1 MITNRFSL
9 VFILFGFLLFIG
21 SACQE
26 KNKKP
31 NATTNPRLIKNRS
44 SGNVRTSLEDK
55 TGKLWF
61 GTTDNGLYCF
71 NGKKF
76 EQVLQRNG
84 QKLKAVNCLYEDK
97 DGAIWIGTETG
108 LYVFKNKSLFKITI
122 PTQANQPSNKNKFYK
137 KSKAIFNIMQ
147 SKNGTLWFATIQGV
161 YTYDGKSFQP
171 FIIDKNGKG
180 YLNTNHNIEY
190 MLEDKLGSIWF
201 GGRGNEGV
209 YRYNGKTIFK
219 QKLPSLT
226 LQFGTRKVSHN
237 WAWPQ
242 LQDKNGDI
250 WFSNWAGVYRYNGVK
265 FTSLTKR
272 DGLPGYNG
280 LVSKI
285 IEDKNG
291 KLWFG
296 GDAGLS
302 RFDGKK
308 FTNFKK
314 ELANP
319 WIWSILEAKN
329 GALWVGTRDTGL
341 YLFDGTTF
349 FNYTEERN

>member
-1 MITNRFSL
+1 MMTNRFKL
-9 VFILFGFLLFIG
+9 VFLLIGFLLFIG
-21 SACQE
+21 SACQD

-31 NATTNPRLIKNRS
+31 KAPNDPRLLKNRS
-44 SGNVRTSLEDK
+44 SGNVQTSMEDK

-61 GTTDNGLYCF
+61 GTTDNGLYRF

-76 EQVLQRNG
+76 EQVLQSNG

-108 LYVFKNKSLFKITI
+108 LYVFKNKSLLKITI
-122 PTQANQPSNKNKFYK
+122 PTQPNQPINKNKFYQ
-137 KSKAIFNIMQ
+137 KSKAIFNIIQ
-147 SKNGTLWFATIQGV
+147 SKSGTLWFATIQGV
-161 YTYDGKSFQP
+161 YTHDGKSFKP

-190 MLEDKLGSIWF
+190 MLEDKSGTIWF

-209 YRYNGKTIFK
+209 YRYDGKAIFK

-242 LQDKNGDI
+242 LQDKNGAI
-250 WFSNWAGVYRYNGVK
+250 WFSNWAGVYRYDGATL
-265 FTSLTKR
+265 TSFSQKN
-272 DGLPGYNG
+272 GLPGFNG

-285 IEDKNG
+285 IEDRNG
-291 KLWFG
+291 VLWFG
-296 GDAGLS
+296 GDVGLTRFYNGKFFNYRKGLS
-302 RFDGKK
+302 N
-308 FTNFKK
+308 T
-314 ELANP
+314 
-319 WIWSILEAKN
+319 WVWTILEDKT
-329 GALWVGTRDTGL
+329 GKIWVGTRDTGL
-341 YLFDGTTF
+341 YFFDGTRFIDCTA
-349 FNYTEERN
+349 TI